1 MTLMVS
7 MFNLYKSEKLAKQ
20 NNKDMC
26 QNCTYLSGFIR
37 DRIVIAAF
45 KRCLTSR

>member
-1 MTLMVS
+1 MDGPGVESLEISKTFQTERHRHMAN
-7 MFNLYKSEKLAKQ
+7 F
-20 NNKDMC
+20 
-26 QNCTYLSGFIR
+26 TYLSGFIR